1 MIVSWLK
8 NKYKVNVKY
17 IYFFVILVFFLIIT
31 FVKIITFYYINQI

>member
-17 IYFFVILVFFLIIT
+17 IYFFVSLIFFLNII
-31 FVKIITFYYINQI
+31 FGKVITYYYIAYA